1 MANNIPNN
9 MRTYKYTIESMDI
22 LFPEEIEPTKINPNF
37 IKGILLEHDFDND
50 YFPVFKL
57 SVSIEPKVYF
67 KILSNKLKVRFRIR
81 MQKYSY
87 DVNKDFQFK
96 KDVFNTVFCVFMDE
110 DTPYFDEKSYN
121 ESKKVERSEIT
132 PRDLSNIYS
141 FYLFKESDL
150 DNSKKIV
157 NNVITSSTLIDTVV
171 YLLSTCGMRNVL
183 MTPLENKK
191 VFKEILLPPLTLL
204 NNLLYLNQQY
214 GFYTKGALIFF
225 DLMAMYII
233 DCNSKCTA
241 FQKEEYKRT
250 IFTIKELTDPNIFT
264 PGSFV
269 SDIEKENYI
278 NITPDNINIYSN
290 SVVADQIIGNNFI
303 IIDPKQGSVQN
314 IKPETVQR
322 GVGTYQVLVNNYGN
336 EYSNNDVKNRK
347 IENNTVININ
357 ISDFDMEAVT
367 PNKEFVFIFDNSKIN
382 STYSGSYRLTKRVI
396 QFKLEGTEFIMSG
409 VCEFKKI

>member
-1 MANNIPNN
+1 LANNIPNN